1 MPAAYPK
8 ELRERA
14 IQTYLA
20 GGGTYDEVA
29 DRFCVGRAT
38 INRWINRFRETG
50 SVEPLPHG
58 GGPPRKL
65 DEEHRGQLLAAV
77 EEKPDATR
85 EELREKLCE
94 SSELDVSVWTIGREL
109 RRANL
114 TVKKSRS
121 LRRSARGQTFRRSA
135 RSSRLSWRKR
145 TRNG

>member
-20 GGGTYDEVA
+20 GGGTYEQVA

-38 INRWINRFRETG
+38 FNRWINRFRETG

-85 EELREKLCE
+85 EELREKLCA
-94 SSELDVSVWTIGREL
+94 SSKLEVSVWTIGREL

-114 TVKKSRS
+114 TVKKNRSR
-121 LRRSARGQTFRRSA
+121 RQSASGRTFRRGAKS
-135 RSSRLSWRKR
+135 SWRFWPKR
-145 TRNG
+145 TRSG